1 MQGKRAVQHKK
12 ILLVDDEKVIVEELC
27 ELLLCSDFSTDVATS
42 VDEALD
48 MIEKDLSITLVI
60 TDMRMPGKSG
70 ADLIRALQSNTKRV
84 FEYLIISGHLD
95 AGEELDGLKMESV
108 TLMRKPIDVGELLTY
123 LDNLSFK
130 Q

>member
-1 MQGKRAVQHKK
+1 MQGKQAVQHNR
-12 ILLVDDEKVIVEELC
+12 ILLVDDEEVIVEELC
-27 ELLLCSDFSTDVATS
+27 ELLRSSDFSTDMATS

-70 ADLIRALQSNTKRV
+70 ADLIRALQSNTERV

-95 AGEELDGLKMESV
+95 AGEELDGINMESV
-108 TLMRKPIDVGELLTY
+108 KLMRKPIDVGELLTY
-123 LDNLSFK
+123 IDNLSFK
-130 Q
+130 P